1 MQKTPKP
8 LKDRRL
14 LFIVMF
20 CAISGAILN
29 GSAGWSKS
37 VQCFDSQGPAQAC
50 LQKPPVIGAIEGGLM
65 GVFAGAGAAI
75 AATWGRHS
83 D

>member
-8 LKDRRL
+8 SKDRRL

-20 CAISGAILN
+20 CAISGAVLN

-37 VQCFDSQGPAQAC
+37 AQCFDTRGPAQEC

-75 AATWGRHS
+75 AVTWGRQS
-83 D
+83 N